1 MCDRR
6 GRDGSPRRPFFGCGP
21 LGERAL
27 PIGVHLCS
35 SVVFF
40 FIVSIAGVGR
50 QTNSNSTNQPS
61 PGARAEQIR
70 TACVEG
76 RRYVCGKVLQVTAEG
91 LVVDSGY
98 PDLLNPPFNKSW
110 VVRGTATINRPP
122 QLLEQKAPDAV
133 CVGLVFLTG
142 IPKKPEVHEYDYVVL
157 HAYPAGQYQYKPVPG
172 VEKTVRRFSG
182 SLELAVKLNSVN

>member
-1 MCDRR
+1 MLHRLVSLKTSREVISTFSRVC
-6 GRDGSPRRPFFGCGP
+6 
-21 LGERAL
+21 
-27 PIGVHLCS
+27 VHLCS
-35 SVVFF
+35 TVVFF
-40 FIVSIAGVGR
+40 CMVSVAEVDA
-50 QTNSNSTNQPS
+50 QTSSTNQPS
-61 PGARAEQIR
+61 AGARAEQIR

-76 RRYVCGKVLQVTAEG
+76 RRYVCGKVLQVTADG

-110 VVRGTATINRPP
+110 VVRGTASINRPS

-182 SLELAVKLNSVN
+182 SLELAVKLNLQN

>member
-1 MCDRR
+1 MPHRLVSLNTLREIISTFPHIC
-6 GRDGSPRRPFFGCGP
+6 
-21 LGERAL
+21 
-27 PIGVHLCS
+27 VNLCS
-35 SVVFF
+35 CVVFF
-40 FIVSIAGVGR
+40 FVVSLAAVNG
-50 QTNSNSTNQPS
+50 QTNSTNQPS

-76 RRYVCGKVLQVTAEG
+76 RRYVCGKVLQVTADG

-110 VVRGTATINRPP
+110 VVRGTASISRPP
-122 QLLEQKAPDAV
+122 QLLEQNAPDAI

-182 SLELAVKLNSVN
+182 SLELAVKLNSQN

>member
-1 MCDRR
+1 MLRILSSSSFVLVLDNMSRVEWRTFRVWLLTGICAVVAALTPA
-6 GRDGSPRRPFFGCGP
+6 DG
-21 LGERAL
+21 
-27 PIGVHLCS
+27 
-35 SVVFF
+35 
-40 FIVSIAGVGR
+40 
-50 QTNSNSTNQPS
+50 QTNSANQPSTNQLA

-76 RRYVCGKVLQVTAEG
+76 RRYVCGKVLQVTPEG

-110 VVRGTATINRPP
+110 VARGTASINRPP
-122 QLLEQKAPDAV
+122 QLLEEKRPDAI
-133 CVGLVFLTG
+133 CVGVVFLTG

-182 SLELAVKLNSVN
+182 SLELAVKLNSQS

>member
-1 MCDRR
+1 MPHRLVSSETLRKIISTFPHIC
-6 GRDGSPRRPFFGCGP
+6 
-21 LGERAL
+21 
-27 PIGVHLCS
+27 VHLCS

-40 FIVSIAGVGR
+40 CMVAAVDA
-50 QTNSNSTNQPS
+50 QTNSTNQPS
-61 PGARAEQIR
+61 LGARTEQIR
-70 TACVEG
+70 TTCVEG
-76 RRYVCGKVLQVTAEG
+76 RRYVCGKVLQVTTDG

-133 CVGLVFLTG
+133 CVGLVLLTG

-182 SLELAVKLNSVN
+182 SLELAVKLNSEN